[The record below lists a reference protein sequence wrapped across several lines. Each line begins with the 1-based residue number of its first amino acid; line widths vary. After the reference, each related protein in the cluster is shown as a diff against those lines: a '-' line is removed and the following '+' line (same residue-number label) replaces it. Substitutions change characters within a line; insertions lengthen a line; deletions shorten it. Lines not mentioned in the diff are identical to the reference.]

1 MSAMIQFQNVSKY
14 YSDNIIAVQDINL
27 TIKQGECVFLSGPS
41 GAGKSTLLKMIAA
54 IERPDTGTLTVN
66 GEEIGN
72 IKPAGI
78 PFLRRNLGLILQQQT
93 LLNDRTIIE
102 NVMLPLFVTGVE
114 RPEAESRAYAAL
126 EKVGLSNRALSFPKT
141 LSEGEQ
147 QRIAVARAIVNQPQ
161 IILADEP
168 TANLDKQNA
177 DKVMEALVFFQ
188 SAGVTCLIV
197 THDKTLFT
205 MADRIVY
212 LDHDKITHIEK
223 NRDEGKA

>member
-1 MSAMIQFQNVSKY
+1 MIQFQNVSKY
-14 YSDNIIAVQDINL
+14 YSGDIIAVQDINL
-27 TIKQGECVFLSGPS
+27 TIEQGECVFLSGPS

-54 IERPDTGTLTVN
+54 IERPDAGTLTVN
-66 GEEIGN
+66 GQEIGQ

-147 QRIAVARAIVNQPQ
+147 QRIAVARAIVNRPQ

-177 DKVMEALVFFQ
+177 DKVMEAIVFFQ

-197 THDKTLFT
+197 THDQTLFT

-212 LDHDKITHIEK
+212 LDQGRITHIEK
-223 NRDEGKA
+223 GMNGGKA